1 MTDVRTAT
9 PYTLVSAVAQP
20 VDASKRELRRISR
33 QIEDEALRS
42 RPPAVAAA
50 LQDAR
55 YVTPPTRAVYARLAE
70 QGTPARL
77 FARGLQS
84 WLAPGV
90 AGVTLDDDDPL
101 VDEWVIV
108 LPGPAPVAF
117 AATDLGVAD
126 CADDDR
132 SFRYAITRD
141 PDVVAGC
148 ARLLGL

>member
-9 PYTLVSAVAQP
+9 PYALVSAAEEP
-20 VDASKRELRRISR
+20 VEASKRELRGLSRRI
-33 QIEDEALRS
+33 EGEALRA

-55 YVTPPTRAVYARLAE
+55 HLTESTRAVYARLAE
-70 QGTPARL
+70 HGTPARL
-77 FARGLQS
+77 FARGLQA

-90 AGVTLDDDDPL
+90 TGVSLDDDDPL

-108 LPGPAPVAF
+108 VPGEAPVAF
-117 AATDLGVAD
+117 AAADLGVTD
-126 CADDDR
+126 CDDDDR
-132 SFRYAITRD
+132 SFRYALTRD
-141 PDVVAGC
+141 PEVVGSC